1 VQLFLTCL
9 LYFTTFGSIFALFA
23 SVVSIVAWLL
33 KTLVLWLIA
42 EPETNASRAKQFRPE
57 DLAYLKRAGQ

>member
-1 VQLFLTCL
+1 
-9 LYFTTFGSIFALFA
+9 
-23 SVVSIVAWLL
+23 VAWLL

-57 DLAYLKRAGQ
+57 NLAYLKRAGQ